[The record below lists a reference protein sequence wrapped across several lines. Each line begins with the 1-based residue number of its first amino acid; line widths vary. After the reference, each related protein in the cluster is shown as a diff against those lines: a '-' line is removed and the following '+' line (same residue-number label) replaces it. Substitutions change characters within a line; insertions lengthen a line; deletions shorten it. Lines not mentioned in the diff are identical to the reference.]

1 MSESMW
7 LVLAMLAL
15 GAGTVC
21 SALFQSLRE
30 LSRTTLEE
38 IAEIRARAGG
48 RERVRHILR
57 DVEGHAA
64 AVGLPRVVCNL
75 VFVVA
80 IIGWLTQVRGL
91 AAPGL
96 IEISLGIAF
105 STLAV
110 WLFGL
115 VLPASIARHAGEV
128 TVYSWTP
135 LLRVAYVLTAP
146 VRSVLGFVDEVV
158 RRLSGKGEF
167 DGANAME
174 EELLSVVEEAQ
185 QEGHVDQ
192 SEKEMIEAVVEFR
205 NLTVSQ
211 VMTPRTEIEA
221 MELSNDLGAVTAMM
235 RRSSHSRIP
244 VYEGNLD
251 SIAGVFYVKDLIRWL
266 AGEGSRGGRTFD
278 LRSLLRPALFVPETK
293 TVRELLRE
301 LLAKRV
307 HIAIVADEFGGT
319 AGLVTFED
327 IVEELVGDIQDE
339 YEHAPEVTTGVVVDR
354 TGRTATIDAR
364 TYIDDAND
372 ELGVLGIEL
381 PESEDYD
388 TVGGYVTVTLG
399 RIPPAGE
406 VIEREGVRLT
416 VLEAEPT
423 RVVRVRLDVLG
434 ETLAPRS
441 KAEDVAT
448 EDEAK
453 REDDAEPPELRTTG
467 AGESVGKA

>member
-1 MSESMW
+1 MSESTW
-7 LVLAMLAL
+7 LLLAMVSLAA
-15 GAGTVC
+15 GAVC

-48 RERVRHILR
+48 RERVRRILK

-64 AVGLPRVVCNL
+64 AVGLPRVVFNL
-75 VFVVA
+75 IFVVSM
-80 IIGWLTQVRGL
+80 IGWLAAIRGVVT
-91 AAPGL
+91 PGWL
-96 IEISLGIAF
+96 EIVVGIGV
-105 STLAV
+105 STILV

-128 TVYSWTP
+128 SVYAWTP
-135 LLRVAYVLTAP
+135 LLRFAYVATAP
-146 VRSVLGFVDEVV
+146 VRSILGFVDEVV
-158 RRLSGKGEF
+158 RRLSGKGES
-167 DGANAME
+167 DGAEEME
-174 EELLSVVEEAQ
+174 EQLLSVVEEAQ
-185 QEGHVDQ
+185 QEGHVDE
-192 SEKEMIEAVVEFR
+192 SEAEMIEAVVEFR
-205 NLTVSQ
+205 NLTVEQ

-221 MELSNDLGAVTAMM
+221 MELSNDLGQVTAMI
-235 RRSSHSRIP
+235 RKVSHSRIP

-251 SIAGVFYVKDLIRWL
+251 TIVGVFYVKDLIRWL

-278 LRSLLRPALFVPETK
+278 LRQLLRPALFVPETK

-327 IVEELVGDIQDE
+327 IVEEIVGDIQDE
-339 YEHAPEVTTGVVVDR
+339 YEIAPEQTTGVVVDR
-354 TGRTATIDAR
+354 EARTAAIDAR

-372 ELGVLGIEL
+372 ELGILGVEL

-388 TVGGYVTVTLG
+388 TVGGFVTVTLG
-399 RIPPAGE
+399 RIPAVGE
-406 VIEREGVRLT
+406 VIEREGFRVT

-423 RVVRVRLDVLG
+423 RVVKVRVDAQAA
-434 ETLAPRS
+434 TPDTPAPR
-441 KAEDVAT
+441 D
-448 EDEAK
+448 D
-453 REDDAEPPELRTTG
+453 REDAAETEVRGELVDQ
-467 AGESVGKA
+467 ESVGKA